1 MDYLVWCF
9 IPFLLPIYGFKEK
22 TYDIHYFLG
31 SPSCLI
37 VCNFHTIHKRGKSF
51 LAFFVYSTKKSTLRR
66 LSDNFKVNDT
76 YGHNIG
82 DQVLQFLAKSL
93 LDDSRPKDVCYRYG
107 GEEFVILLPETN
119 AEEAWIHAD
128 QFRKNLSEKE
138 SPSGDIITI
147 SAGISSY
154 PRNGSTIDNLTLEA
168 DKRLYQAKSEGENKV
183 IVNLK

>member
-1 MDYLVWCF
+1 M
-9 IPFLLPIYGFKEK
+9 
-22 TYDIHYFLG
+22 
-31 SPSCLI
+31 
-37 VCNFHTIHKRGKSF
+37 
-51 LAFFVYSTKKSTLRR
+51 
-66 LSDNFKVNDT
+66 
-76 YGHNIG
+76 
-82 DQVLQFLAKSL
+82 
-93 LDDSRPKDVCYRYG
+93 
-107 GEEFVILLPETN
+107 ILLPETN